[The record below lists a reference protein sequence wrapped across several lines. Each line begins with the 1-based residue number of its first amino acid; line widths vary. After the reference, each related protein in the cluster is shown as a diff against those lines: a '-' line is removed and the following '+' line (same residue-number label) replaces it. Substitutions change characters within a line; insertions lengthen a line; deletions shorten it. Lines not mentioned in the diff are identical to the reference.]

1 MIFVWHSAKSPP
13 CANSKLIKSEV
24 MGAWGCSGNTFFES
38 VINKLCIIFCIPFRL
53 KFLRNN

>member
-13 CANSKLIKSEV
+13 CANSKLINSEV
-24 MGAWGCSGNTFFES
+24 MGAWGCSGNTFSES

-53 KFLRNN
+53 KFL